1 MCFPLTMCVCG
12 CVCVCLYIVRVHVCV
27 CYSAHLKYEIRE
39 NSAAGTQAGCRNSCS
54 QARDAHDASATI
66 A

>member
-1 MCFPLTMCVCG
+1 MCFSLTMCVCG
-12 CVCVCLYIVRVHVCV
+12 CVRVYIVPCVYVCV

-54 QARDAHDASATI
+54 HARDAHDASAAI

>member
-12 CVCVCLYIVRVHVCV
+12 CAFVYCPYVYVCV

-54 QARDAHDASATI
+54 LARDAHDASVSI